1 VLGLLIICVFIWIPK
16 TSHLEKRR
24 RRLVACRKDLTKL
37 IESSL
42 AAPLFLR
49 LAWSDAATFDQTVDI
64 WPQCGGV
71 NGSIR
76 SDGELSHAAN
86 AGLQRAIVLLQGI
99 KKEHSKVSWADIIQ
113 MAGALSVEL
122 TGGPV
127 VSMIYGRIDASEIDP
142 TFQQQVGQGLF
153 AILIMRGLSK
163 IVF

>member
-1 VLGLLIICVFIWIPK
+1 MGLVILCIYLIIPK
-16 TSHLEKRR
+16 TSQTEKMR
-24 RRLVACRKDLTKL
+24 RRLIACKKDLTKL

-49 LAWSDAATFDQTVDI
+49 LAWSDAATYDQTVDQ

-76 SDGELSHAAN
+76 SDSELSHAAN

-122 TGGPV
+122 TGGPPI
-127 VSMIYGRIDASEIDP
+127 SMIYGRIDASEIDP
-142 TFQQQVGQGLF
+142 TFQQQVC
-153 AILIMRGLSK
+153 
-163 IVF
+163 